1 MYESQT
7 SSTASL
13 KIRVTALIIKQAY
26 HKISF
31 SFPCISILF
40 YPDSCPHAMSKERQI
55 ALIAQTTLVANLVRE
70 GAVTVLSRKPRAHDD
85 PLILPGKRVQT
96 ATSDTCVFSI
106 L

>member
-70 GAVTVLSRKPRAHDD
+70 GAVTVAFAEAKSARRPNNTAGETRAD
-85 PLILPGKRVQT
+85 GK
-96 ATSDTCVFSI
+96 I
-106 L
+106 